1 MAAFED
7 VLLRIAEERRYPHDA
22 ARLGARVHALSE
34 AYNTVGT
41 GRAKDHGAARLLFWL
56 PRDIPKTTMAVRE
69 LSAAGLL
76 RIPEG
81 RPLRVLDHG
90 AGLGASTWGLLRALE
105 AAGEE
110 GVVSVALVDD
120 DEEALELARD
130 VVRKTSFDAVSLRV
144 EPPRARERYDV
155 ILLGQVLSEL
165 HRDLPA
171 EERLAKH
178 ETFLRGLLQSSL
190 APDGSLVIVEPA
202 LRERSRHLHAL
213 RDRLAAQV
221 FAPCLHENPCPM
233 LLREND
239 WCHEDHPIDLPPELV
254 PVAKAAG
261 LRWQGLTYAYLIL
274 RNDGRT
280 LRQFVRG
287 AAASDS
293 LRLVS
298 EIRRTKGKSE
308 ALLCGQRSQ
317 GRDSVMRLDRE
328 ASPANA
334 GWDKLHRGDLV
345 AFTPSD
351 AKRLG
356 KDANVARLRVEPD
369 EETS

>member
-7 VLLRIAEERRYPHDA
+7 VLFSIAEQRRYPHDA

-41 GRAKDHGAARLLFWL
+41 GSAKDHGAARLLFWL

-69 LSAAGLL
+69 LVAAGLL
-76 RIPEG
+76 RIPQG
-81 RPLRVLDHG
+81 RPLRVLDQG

-120 DEEALELARD
+120 DQEALELARD
-130 VVRKTSFDAVSLRV
+130 VVRKASFDAVSLRV

-165 HRDLPA
+165 HRDLPPDA
-171 EERLAKH
+171 RLSKH
-178 ETFLRGLLQSSL
+178 ETFLRGLLQTSL
-190 APDGSLVIVEPA
+190 AADGSLVIVEPA

-213 RDRLAAQV
+213 RDRLAPHV

-239 WCHEDHPIDLPPELV
+239 WCHEDHPIDLPAALV
-254 PVAKAAG
+254 PIAKAAG

-280 LRQFVRG
+280 LRQYVHADAVRM
-287 AAASDS
+287 
-293 LRLVS
+293 VS

-308 ALLCGQRSQ
+308 ALLCGPRSQ
-317 GRDSVMRLDRE
+317 GRDAVMRLDRE

-345 AFTPSD
+345 AFTPPD

-356 KDANVARLRVEPD
+356 KDANVAKLCVEPA
-369 EETS
+369 EESP